1 MITAGFWV
9 LGASLWMQI
18 GYMGATLERISTR
31 VDGGPRGL
39 RQLLAFGAGR
49 CSKGRTSTTRG
60 SSLVNLNP
68 PVWTVLISPLGLLE
82 PLTAYRV
89 FVLISLVIVVA
100 YLAWTVEELR
110 LRPGWTAV
118 GVVMLFLSSPLL
130 ATLALG
136 QVYPVLAL
144 GLVAA
149 WVADRR
155 ERQEVSGA
163 ALGLVVALKPSL
175 LPVLLWPLVRRRWRA
190 LVAAVVSGAVA
201 TLVGVVVLGPG
212 ATLDYIGVL
221 RDRSVSA
228 YWDNASLPS
237 AAARLFTEN
246 PYAQNVATLP
256 WMVPVGYAL
265 GIAAIVLT
273 AMRVRHGPEVGLWV
287 LVAAS
292 LLASPIAWH
301 NYLVLLG
308 PGILL
313 LLARGMAAPAFLL
326 LALQS
331 IPAQWPLHLEREGH
345 GRGVAGDDAL
355 PVHPDRALARPPG
368 RDEGAARGAG
378 QRSPGDAGT
387 RALKRGIL
395 PFGYRD
401 PVLPN
406 GKVEEMAETLMQR
419 IVEALPFLDR
429 IADAVQP
436 KVQEAVDAGGTTA
449 RNVLDGVWLE
459 APLHP
464 ALTDVPIGAW
474 TAALVF
480 DGLDLA
486 TGRSP

>member
-1 MITAGFWV
+1 MEIHVDFDSFWRS
-9 LGASLWMQI
+9 ARAM
-18 GYMGATLERISTR
+18 LEGQNIYDTGVR
-31 VDGGPRGL
+31 
-39 RQLLAFGAGR
+39 
-49 CSKGRTSTTRG
+49 
-60 SSLVNLNP
+60 LVNLNP

-118 GVVMLFLSSPLL
+118 GVLMLLLSSPLL

-155 ERQEVSGA
+155 ERDEVSGA

-175 LPVLLWPLVRRRWRA
+175 LPVLLWPLARQRWRA
-190 LVAAVVSGAVA
+190 FVAAVVSGAVV
-201 TLVGVVVLGPG
+201 TLIGVVILGPG

-228 YWDNASLPS
+228 YWDNASIPS

-256 WMVPVGYAL
+256 LMVPVGYAL
-265 GIAAIVLT
+265 GIAAIALT
-273 AMRVRHGPEVGLWV
+273 AMRIRHGPEVGLWV

-308 PGILL
+308 PGVLL
-313 LLARGMAAPAFLL
+313 LLARGMVAPAFLL

-331 IPAQWPLHLEREGH
+331 IPAQWPLIWNERGTVVASLAMTLYLYILIAHWLALLAATREPAGAREG
-345 GRGVAGDDAL
+345 
-355 PVHPDRALARPPG
+355 
-368 RDEGAARGAG
+368 
-378 QRSPGDAGT
+378 
-387 RALKRGIL
+387 
-395 PFGYRD
+395 
-401 PVLPN
+401 
-406 GKVEEMAETLMQR
+406 
-419 IVEALPFLDR
+419 
-429 IADAVQP
+429 
-436 KVQEAVDAGGTTA
+436 
-449 RNVLDGVWLE
+449 
-459 APLHP
+459 
-464 ALTDVPIGAW
+464 
-474 TAALVF
+474 
-480 DGLDLA
+480 
-486 TGRSP
+486 TGSG